1 MKRWS
6 AGLMVASLAVAATE
20 LPAGGLVPQ
29 VLGDAVQAAEQ
40 SGVCGEFPVRSATW
54 GDDGTLLVD
63 CEDTATA
70 FLGGGQALGL
80 GLAGLAAAALL
91 GAGDRGRGPPH
102 TQGPRGP
109 RGPRN

>member
-6 AGLMVASLAVAATE
+6 AGLMVASLAMAATE
-20 LPAGGLVPQ
+20 LPAGGFSPQ
-29 VLGDAVQAAEQ
+29 VLGDAVEAAEQ
-40 SGVCGEFPVRSATW
+40 SGVCGTFPVRSASW
-54 GDDGTLLVD
+54 REDGALLVD
-63 CEDTATA
+63 CEDAATA

-91 GAGDRGRGPPH
+91 GAGDRGRGPPN

-109 RGPRN
+109 RN